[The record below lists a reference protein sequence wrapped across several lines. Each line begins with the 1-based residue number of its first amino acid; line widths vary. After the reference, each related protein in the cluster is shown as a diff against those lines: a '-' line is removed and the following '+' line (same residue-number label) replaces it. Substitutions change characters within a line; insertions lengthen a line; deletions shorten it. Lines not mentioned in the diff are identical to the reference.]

1 MVRSN
6 NASLPASFP
15 RFTRILFGFAVLTL
29 IIIYMISI
37 LSLYHT
43 EQSLKWVNRSEKI
56 NNQLET
62 LASIVHDAEIGESL
76 YAKTDNTAYF
86 KPFEAELE
94 VEQETLEQ
102 LRWLTRGNPS
112 QQNRLNQL
120 DSLIQQRIELLR
132 KIVNTRK
139 QYGPSPARQ
148 LVLTGE
154 GKSLMLE
161 ISDLVKGMKTEEF
174 RLIRHRQAKLNSV
187 KRRIAIVSAI
197 SFLFALSFIIW
208 GYSLTEKFN
217 QRLQKS
223 VTDGKQ
229 YADRLEQ
236 INLELEQVA
245 AIASHDLK
253 APLRKIKV
261 FIDSIEK
268 DAANTLSEESRD
280 YFARVQASVI
290 KMQELVDHVLAIAR
304 QKNHSSSSS
313 AETLDLAQLAEVV
326 CASLEERVNETKGR
340 VEVGSMCAYQG
351 NRTEMTQ
358 LLQNLIENGLKY
370 HRPDVPPVVY
380 VSAQPTT
387 EGGCEIRVKDN
398 GIGIAAQ
405 NRKDV
410 FQMFRRLQN
419 PKPYGGTGI
428 GLGTVKNI
436 VERNHGAI
444 RVESAPL
451 QGSEFIVSLPARN
464 GHSPDRSG

>member
-15 RFTRILFGFAVLTL
+15 RFTRVLFGFAVLTL
-29 IIIYMISI
+29 IIIYVISI

-56 NNQLET
+56 NNQIET

-76 YAKTDNTAYF
+76 YAKTDNPAYF

-102 LRWLTRGNPS
+102 LRLLTRGNPS

-120 DSLIQQRIELLR
+120 DSLIQQRVELLR

-161 ISDLVKGMKTEEF
+161 ISALVKGMKTEEF

-187 KRRIAIVSAI
+187 KKRIAIVSAV

-208 GYSLTEKFN
+208 GYTLTEKFN
-217 QRLQKS
+217 RKLQQS
-223 VTDGKQ
+223 VSDAQQ
-229 YADRLEQ
+229 YADKLEQ
-236 INLELEQVA
+236 INRELDQVA

-253 APLRKIKV
+253 APLRKIKI
-261 FIDSIEK
+261 FIDSIIG
-268 DAANTLSEESRD
+268 DAASTFSEESRD
-280 YFARVQASVI
+280 YLDRTRASVI
-290 KMQELVDHVLAIAR
+290 KMQDLVDHVLEIAR
-304 QKNHSSSSS
+304 QKPASFSG
-313 AETLDLAQLAEVV
+313 ETLDLAQLAEEV
-326 CASLEERVNETKGR
+326 CSSLEERVRETQGR
-340 VEVGSMCAYQG
+340 VEVGAMCAFPG

-370 HRPDVPPVVY
+370 HRPDVPPLVQ
-380 VSAQPTT
+380 VSARATE

-410 FQMFRRLQN
+410 FQMFRRLQH

-436 VERNHGAI
+436 VERNHGVI

-464 GHSPDRSG
+464 GHSPAPSG